1 MFIKDGIKYALEGFS
16 LARSCMDTTAVRSDH
31 WECFENRSK
40 DDQTWTFNL
49 RISLRYFLLVF
60 AAPKFSEQQRLR
72 KDLLRKQ
79 CGGIDQS
86 LVNLNKIDL
95 KNFIVDD
102 KHGIIYC
109 YIPKV
114 AFTNWKRTLIALN
127 HDEPYPDP
135 LSFKSNLAH
144 RFDRFKLLTQFPMPE
159 RKAKLKHYTK
169 FLFVRDPFVRLISAY
184 RDKMQKYDQYF
195 YDGYVRVIL
204 QRFTNQRNLTV
215 NYNVARKK
223 GLRPSFYNFIQY
235 IVDPRTQTYA
245 FEPHWSQMY
254 RLCHPCLIEYDF
266 VGHQESLQ
274 EDAQELLKMV
284 KLENDIKFPPSY
296 ANMTSADSVM
306 DWFQSVPLEDRRMLY
321 RIYEEDFQ
329 LFGYRRPTE
338 LLDD

>member
-1 MFIKDGIKYALEGFS
+1 MRTRLITWRNIA
-16 LARSCMDTTAVRSDH
+16 AVAVRFCLFSSPVLSLSFTS
-31 WECFENRSK
+31 CY
-40 DDQTWTFNL
+40 DQNGTFNS
-49 RISLRYFLLVF
+49 RIFLRYLHLVF
-60 AAPKFSEQQRLR
+60 AAPKSSEQQRLK

-79 CGGIDQS
+79 CGGVNQS

-95 KNFIVDD
+95 NNFIVDD

-114 AFTNWKRTLIALN
+114 ACTNWKRTLIALN

-135 LSFKSNLAH
+135 INA
-144 RFDRFKLLTQFPMPE
+144 
-159 RKAKLKHYTK
+159 LKILKYRIDHYTK

-284 KLENDIKFPPSY
+284 KLENDIKFPPSSE
-296 ANMTSADSVM
+296 NMTSPDSVM
-306 DWFQSVPLEDRRMLY
+306 DWFQSVPLQDRRKLY
-321 RIYEEDFQ
+321 KIYEEDFQ

>member
-1 MFIKDGIKYALEGFS
+1 MESKRVDGIIIHMCLSTPKSSE
-16 LARSCMDTTAVRSDH
+16 
-31 WECFENRSK
+31 
-40 DDQTWTFNL
+40 
-49 RISLRYFLLVF
+49 RI
-60 AAPKFSEQQRLR
+60 RLR

-79 CGGIDQS
+79 CGGVNQS

-95 KNFIVDD
+95 NNFIVDD

-114 AFTNWKRTLIALN
+114 ACTNWKRTLIALN

-135 LSFKSNLAH
+135 INTHFHWSSVS
-144 RFDRFKLLTQFPMPE
+144 LLRWHKNKTLLYQSE
-159 RKAKLKHYTK
+159 CLYRLHHHYTK

-204 QRFTNQRNLTV
+204 QRFKNQRNLTV
-215 NYNVARKK
+215 NYNVARKQ
-223 GLRPSFYNFIQY
+223 GLQPSFYNFIQY
-235 IVDPRTQTYA
+235 ILDPRTETYEP
-245 FEPHWSQMY
+245 FEPHWRQMR

-274 EDAQELLKMV
+274 EDAQELLTMV

-296 ANMTSADSVM
+296 ENMTSPDSVM
-306 DWFQSVPLEDRRMLY
+306 DWFQSVPLEDRRKLY
-321 RIYEEDFQ
+321 KIYEEDFQ

-338 LLDD
+338 LLDN

>member
-1 MFIKDGIKYALEGFS
+1 MGSNKEFK
-16 LARSCMDTTAVRSDH
+16 AV
-31 WECFENRSK
+31 F
-40 DDQTWTFNL
+40 L
-49 RISLRYFLLVF
+49 LPGLLVF
-60 AAPKFSEQQRLR
+60 ITLTIHGLEFYQLNIAPKFSEQQRLR

-79 CGGIDQS
+79 CGGINQS

-114 AFTNWKRTLIALN
+114 ACTNWKRTIIALN

-135 LSFKSNLAH
+135 QSFKSNLVH

-296 ANMTSADSVM
+296 ENMTSADSVM

>member
-1 MFIKDGIKYALEGFS
+1 
-16 LARSCMDTTAVRSDH
+16 
-31 WECFENRSK
+31 
-40 DDQTWTFNL
+40 
-49 RISLRYFLLVF
+49 
-60 AAPKFSEQQRLR
+60 

-79 CGGIDQS
+79 CGGVNQS

-95 KNFIVDD
+95 NNFIVDD

-114 AFTNWKRTLIALN
+114 TNALKILKYRI
-127 HDEPYPDP
+127 DVC
-135 LSFKSNLAH
+135 LFVL
-144 RFDRFKLLTQFPMPE
+144 Q
-159 RKAKLKHYTK
+159 AKLKHYTK

-284 KLENDIKFPPSY
+284 KLENDIKFPPSSE
-296 ANMTSADSVM
+296 NMTSPDSVM
-306 DWFQSVPLEDRRMLY
+306 DWFQSVPLQDRRKLY
-321 RIYEEDFQ
+321 KIYEEDFQ

>member
-1 MFIKDGIKYALEGFS
+1 MNYFCKVLIKKCFFKTCFCIIWMMKGYNGILLAVFVAMVMLGWGCEGLWESVNRWMTGCSGRLTPHQQSRPQLRGKFPIN
-16 LARSCMDTTAVRSDH
+16 SC
-31 WECFENRSK
+31 RSK
-40 DDQTWTFNL
+40 TLKKKSIQLLLFKC
-49 RISLRYFLLVF
+49 FL
-60 AAPKFSEQQRLR
+60 Q
-72 KDLLRKQ
+72 
-79 CGGIDQS
+79 
-86 LVNLNKIDL
+86 
-95 KNFIVDD
+95 
-102 KHGIIYC
+102 
-109 YIPKV
+109 V
-114 AFTNWKRTLIALN
+114 ACTNWKRTLIALN

-135 LSFKSNLAH
+135 MSFKSNLVH

-159 RKAKLKHYTK
+159 RKHYTK

-284 KLENDIKFPPSY
+284 KLENDIKFPPSSE
-296 ANMTSADSVM
+296 NMTSPDSVM
-306 DWFQSVPLEDRRMLY
+306 DWFQSVPLQDRRKLY
-321 RIYEEDFQ
+321 KIYEEDFQ

>member
-1 MFIKDGIKYALEGFS
+1 
-16 LARSCMDTTAVRSDH
+16 
-31 WECFENRSK
+31 
-40 DDQTWTFNL
+40 DQSGTFNS
-49 RISLRYFLLVF
+49 RIFLRYLHLVF
-60 AAPKFSEQQRLR
+60 AAKSSEQQRLR

-79 CGGIDQS
+79 CGGVNQS

-102 KHGIIYC
+102 QHGIIYC

-114 AFTNWKRTLIALN
+114 THHLR
-127 HDEPYPDP
+127 
-135 LSFKSNLAH
+135 
-144 RFDRFKLLTQFPMPE
+144 LLTFIKAYKRVPYLKDLVICLKGDQGRLFMTQNIGHA
-159 RKAKLKHYTK
+159 AKLKHYTK

-184 RDKMQKYDQYF
+184 RDKMLNYDQYF
-195 YDGYVRVIL
+195 FKGYTDL
-204 QRFTNQRNLTV
+204 P
-215 NYNVARKK
+215 YNHEVAKK
-223 GLRPSFYNFIQY
+223 NGLRPSFYNFIQY
-235 IVDPRTQTYA
+235 ILDPRTQTYA
-245 FEPHWSQMY
+245 FEPHWRQMY

-274 EDAQELLKMV
+274 EDAQELLKML
-284 KLENDIKFPPSY
+284 KMENDIKFPPSY

-306 DWFQSVPLEDRRMLY
+306 YWFQSVPVEDRRKLY